1 MPYFHRCYLN
11 PIQYMYNRQCFSLR
25 CNIPPQMVSCIFTK
39 PCPLSKE
46 QSNLSSFRPREE
58 KDVDWGFSCYPRI
71 YLILFSASSI
81 GKVSGS
87 RLLHSGQ
94 DKLVKIK
101 NVQQHNLPS
110 EQTTTTYISASN
122 PFNSFFTLTL
132 ILPLNLGKLLREWK
146 IQLIFSL

>member
-1 MPYFHRCYLN
+1 MQHP
-11 PIQYMYNRQCFSLR
+11 SLDGL
-25 CNIPPQMVSCIFTK
+25 CIFTK

-46 QSNLSSFRPREE
+46 QSNLSSFRPRKE